1 MEPGWLMNRLCDWCL
16 TLLSAATAKLL
27 IVAVAIWMLV
37 AVHPHIARAQSE
49 DAGIPDW
56 AMAAH
61 AQAMQVELGII
72 GAQTIPPTIPQTDTV
87 ADSTGSVTTY
97 QPNGA
102 TPTSS
107 NAFFQSLGTNGRSC
121 FTCHEP
127 QDGWGLRATD
137 ATTRFKAKPVDPI
150 FNVVDGATCSN
161 DSVKTTAQ
169 QKKAYTLLLSRG
181 LIRVFLPM
189 PPSPQFEITSVQD
202 PYKCTHLTSPTTGTV
217 SVYRRPL
224 PATNL
229 KFESTLMADGRE
241 PNLTSQATDA
251 TLIHAQAAA
260 APSPGQLQE
269 ITDFESGAFTAQS
282 SDKKAG
288 DLTSA
293 PVTGG
298 PVALSTEDFYIGIND
313 PFGNDPKD
321 PTGASFNPNIFDIYK
336 AWEILRGKGAA
347 NAMRESIGRGEIV
360 FNTFKFNIFGVAGL
374 NDVVGKS
381 SIPGT
386 CGTCHDTPNFG
397 NQSIPGMMEIGT
409 NLTNDSVINTAG
421 LPLFNI
427 TCTSGPLA
435 GQTYQAT
442 DPGRALITGLC
453 VDIGKVKVSGLRG
466 LAARAPY
473 FHNGSVATLTDLIT
487 HYEHIFQITPMFT
500 KQQTTDLVNFLNA
513 L

>member
-1 MEPGWLMNRLCDWCL
+1 MSQLVHPFE
-16 TLLSAATAKLL
+16 TFLLAATARL
-27 IVAVAIWMLV
+27 IIVGIAMCAVAIY
-37 AVHPHIARAQSE
+37 PHIARAQSE

-61 AQAMQVELGII
+61 AQAMQVELGVI
-72 GAQTIPPTIPQTDTV
+72 GDQTIPPTIPQTDTA

-102 TPTSS
+102 TTTSS

-127 QDGWGLRATD
+127 QDGWGLSATD

-150 FNVVDGATCSN
+150 FNLVDGATCSN
-161 DSVKTTAQ
+161 DSVKTSAL

-202 PYKCTHLTSPTTGTV
+202 PYKCTHLTSPTTGTI

-260 APSPGQLQE
+260 APSPAQLQE
-269 ITDFESGAFTAQS
+269 ITDFESGTFTAQS

-293 PVTGG
+293 PVSGG
-298 PVALSTEDFYIGIND
+298 PVPLSNEEFFTGIND
-313 PFGNDPKD
+313 PFGNNPRGT
-321 PTGASFNPNIFDIYK
+321 PFNPDIFNIYQG
-336 AWEILRGKGAA
+336 WSSLSGKGKTI
-347 NAMRESIGRGEIV
+347 AMRQSIARGEVV

-374 NDVVGKS
+374 NDVVGQS

-397 NQSIPGMMEIGT
+397 TRSIDGTMEIGT
-409 NLTNDSVINTAG
+409 DLTDDSVINFSG

-427 TCTSGPLA
+427 TCTAGPLA
-435 GQTYQAT
+435 GQTYQTT
-442 DPGRALITGLC
+442 DPGRALITGQC
-453 VDIGKVKVSGLRG
+453 VDIGKVKVLGLRG
-466 LAARAPY
+466 LASRAPY
-473 FHNGSVATLTDLIT
+473 FHNGSAATLTDVIT
-487 HYEHIFQITPMFT
+487 HYEHIFQITPMFS
-500 KQQTTDLVNFLNA
+500 KQQMTDLVNFLNA